1 MNRIKSLTQNFTFM
15 NKQFL
20 QNHLRSTLLPFLS
33 MLPLFLAS
41 SNLYAADTPMDAPAA
56 QQEAPKAAA
65 KLMAKPIPASAMQAG
80 RDAVAAKD
88 WDKAIAQFK
97 LASVQEPKNADAYN
111 MLAYSYRKQ
120 AKPDLAKAFENY
132 NLALK
137 LDPKHKG
144 AHEYIGEAYLMDKKP
159 ADAEKHLTLLASI
172 CGNKTCEEYTD
183 LAKAIA
189 DYKK

>member
-1 MNRIKSLTQNFTFM
+1 M

-20 QNHLRSTLLPFLS
+20 KHHLAPTSLPFLS
-33 MLPLFLAS
+33 LLTVITLFLAS
-41 SNLYAADTPMDAPAA
+41 NSVFAADTSKEMPPV
-56 QQEAPKAAA
+56 QQEAPKTAVKAI
-65 KLMAKPIPASAMQAG
+65 AKPTAESAMQAG
-80 RDAVAAKD
+80 RDAVAEKN

-97 LASVQEPKNADAYN
+97 LASMQEPKNGDAYN

-159 ADAEKHLTLLASI
+159 AEAEKHLALLASI